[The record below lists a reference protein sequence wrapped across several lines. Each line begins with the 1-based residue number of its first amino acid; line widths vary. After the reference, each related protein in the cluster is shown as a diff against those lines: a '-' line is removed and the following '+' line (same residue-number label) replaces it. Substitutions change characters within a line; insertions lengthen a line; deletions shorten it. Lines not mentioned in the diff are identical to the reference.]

1 MKHTLLN
8 LNEGSFPIK
17 LDKKLKDLSSLEGLG
32 EIKDHINVN
41 LIIEKFSKD
50 LFIAKG
56 HISIAIEADC
66 QTCFK
71 KTLIEIDLE
80 TDVGIKDI
88 KYENVDEKGPL
99 EVHYQ
104 DLENFNINDLIS
116 EEIYL
121 NFPSV
126 VTCCTIESNDKSEE
140 KSLNKIRPFQKIR
153 DLIKY
158 FT

>member
-17 LDKKLKDLSSLEGLG
+17 LDKKLKDLYGLEGLG
-32 EIKDHINVN
+32 EIKDHINVK

-104 DLENFNINDLIS
+104 DLENFNINDLIL

-121 NFPSV
+121 NFPSI

-153 DLIKY
+153 DLIK
-158 FT
+158 

>member
-1 MKHTLLN
+1 MKHTFLN

-17 LDKKLKDLSSLEGLG
+17 LDEKFKDLYGLEDLG
-32 EIKDHINVN
+32 QVKDHIIVK
-41 LIIEKFSKD
+41 LIIEKFSKV
-50 LFIAKG
+50 LFLAKG
-56 HISIAIEADC
+56 NISVSIEANC

-71 KTLIEIDLE
+71 KTLIKLSLE

-88 KYENVDEKGPL
+88 KYENVDKKEPL

-104 DLENFNINDLIS
+104 DLENFNINDLVS

-121 NFPSV
+121 NFPSI
-126 VTCCTIESNDKSEE
+126 VTCCTIESNEKLEE

-153 DLIKY
+153 DLIK
-158 FT
+158 

>member
-17 LDKKLKDLSSLEGLG
+17 LDKKLKDLYGLEGLG
-32 EIKDHINVN
+32 EIKDHINVK

-121 NFPSV
+121 NFPSI

-153 DLIKY
+153 DLIK
-158 FT
+158 

>member
-1 MKHTLLN
+1 MKHILLN

-17 LDKKLKDLSSLEGLG
+17 LDKKLKDLSGLEGLG
-32 EIKDHINVN
+32 EIKDHIHVN
-41 LIIEKFSKD
+41 LNIEKISKD
-50 LFIAKG
+50 LFLAKG
-56 HISIAIEADC
+56 HITIAIEADC

-88 KYENVDEKGPL
+88 NYENVDEKGPL

-121 NFPSV
+121 NFPSI

-153 DLIKY
+153 DLIK
-158 FT
+158 